1 MLNPLSYIDEAKA
14 EALKPFSGV
23 KSSETVEDDPESQE
37 LNPGQVPGEP
47 GSSKA
52 DQQPQD
58 RKPQITGAIILK
70 AADKNGDGVLTVDEF
85 AENDRQKFADVDLD
99 KNGQVDEA
107 ELDAEIKKK
116 LSETK

>member
-1 MLNPLSYIDEAKA
+1 VLNPLAYIDEAKA

-23 KSSETVEDDPESQE
+23 KSSKTAEDNPASQK
-37 LNPGQVPGEP
+37 LNPGQVPSQLGP
-47 GSSKA
+47 VQA

-58 RKPQITGAIILK
+58 RKPQITGAMILK
-70 AADKNGDGVLTVDEF
+70 AADQNGDGVLTVDEF
-85 AENDRQKFADVDLD
+85 GEHDRPNFANVDLD

-116 LSETK
+116 LSEAK